1 MVNEGSGS
9 VKSLFKI
16 FDFVID
22 YYAIS
27 LSNKEALYYMHENT
41 VFFSCCL
48 LSSYIKVFSNHRTC
62 S

>member
-1 MVNEGSGS
+1 MVNKGSGS

-41 VFFSCCL
+41 VFFPAASCL
-48 LSSYIKVFSNHRTC
+48 LT
-62 S
+62 

>member
-41 VFFSCCL
+41 VFFFL
-48 LSSYIKVFSNHRTC
+48 LPLVFLHKGLF
-62 S
+62 